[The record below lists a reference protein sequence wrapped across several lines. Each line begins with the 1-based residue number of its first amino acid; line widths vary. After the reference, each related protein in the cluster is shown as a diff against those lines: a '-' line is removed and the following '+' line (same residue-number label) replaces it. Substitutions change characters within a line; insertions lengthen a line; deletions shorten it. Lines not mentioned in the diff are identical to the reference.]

1 MEGTATRRQL
11 VAFLLVFCLALDGAE
26 AGRALVRRQVPCD
39 EVYVAKE
46 GETLQ
51 TIAVKCDAPF
61 VLDDNPQ
68 IQDDN
73 DVGPGTVLIIRPW
86 P

>member
-1 MEGTATRRQL
+1 MEGSVRRRQVL
-11 VAFLLVFCLALDGAE
+11 AFMLVFYLALCGVE
-26 AGRALVRRQVPCD
+26 AGRALRRRGPCD
-39 EVYVAKE
+39 EVYVAEE

-51 TIAVKCDAPF
+51 TIAVKCDAAF
-61 VLDDNPQ
+61 ILDDNPQ
-68 IQDDN
+68 IQDDH

>member
-1 MEGTATRRQL
+1 MEVATRRQL
-11 VAFLLVFCLALDGAE
+11 VAFFVVFYLVLCAAE
-26 AGRALVRRQVPCD
+26 AGRTLLGRRPCD

-46 GETLQ
+46 GETLH
-51 TIAVKCDAPF
+51 TISAKCDAPF
-61 VLDDNPQ
+61 ILDDNPQ
-68 IQDDN
+68 IQDDH